1 MKLISLVNEN
11 NIQSEKRQSAISAE
25 FQWFSGRNY
34 ASVNRTAMV
43 ISGSADAAGS
53 GETSLIYRPGHLQQF
68 IGNMVSD

>member
-1 MKLISLVNEN
+1 MKLIDFVNEDD
-11 NIQSEKRQSAISAE
+11 IQSEKRQSAISTE

-34 ASVNRTAMV
+34 ASVNRAAMV

-53 GETSLIYRPGHLQQF
+53 GETGLIYRPGHLQQF